1 MFILTG
7 GFDNP
12 RLNWVQIILLRFL
25 TVMEILFND
34 QLMQIVME
42 IHHNYILPVSSLL
55 AQSIED
61 PDILGQIQD
70 AWYNFIDSGQVWALL
85 IGMFFGYTFKGFTG

>member
-1 MFILTG
+1 
-7 GFDNP
+7 
-12 RLNWVQIILLRFL
+12 
-25 TVMEILFND
+25 MEILLND
-34 QLMQIVME
+34 HFIQVMIE
-42 IHHNYILPVSSLL
+42 IHHNYLLPVSSLL

-70 AWYNFIDSGQVWALL
+70 AWKNFIETGQVWALL

>member
-1 MFILTG
+1 
-7 GFDNP
+7 
-12 RLNWVQIILLRFL
+12 
-25 TVMEILFND
+25 MEILFDD

-42 IHHNYILPVSSLL
+42 IHHNYLLPVSNLL

>member
-1 MFILTG
+1 MEML
-7 GFDNP
+7 FD
-12 RLNWVQIILLRFL
+12 
-25 TVMEILFND
+25 D
-34 QLMQIVME
+34 QLLQTMIEV
-42 IHHNYILPVSSLL
+42 HHNYLLPVSSLL

-61 PDILGQIQD
+61 PDVLGQIQD